1 MTHSPRPRILMIITE
16 LDRGGAEQQFV
27 QLAIGL
33 LHKGW
38 EVRVVCLG
46 PRAELCDQLEEQ
58 GIVPRCLGARS
69 VWSTLSV
76 LKQLIENIRSFQP
89 EIIQTYLFHA
99 NILGRLAAFRAG
111 RSIVVCGLRVAER
124 QAHWHGW
131 VEWLTA
137 SLVTRWVCVS
147 EGVRQH
153 AAKNWKLDQTRLVV
167 IPNGIDIDRW
177 KNAIPFTRADLDLP
191 ADAIML
197 FSAGRLDVQK
207 GMDILLKAFGKVAP
221 EWPSLHLVIA
231 GEGPLRRELELHKG
245 TQGPASGRVHF
256 LGQRN
261 DIPRLMATC
270 DLFVLASRWE
280 GMPNALLEA
289 MATGK
294 PCVATNAEGSS
305 ELLGY
310 GQRGEHSQRGWLV
323 PVDDSLALAAAIDE
337 ALSSES
343 RCTDLANSAQ
353 AYIEKQLTT
362 QAMIS
367 AYNFLYGQLLEV
379 SPPALSTSIN

>member
-1 MTHSPRPRILMIITE
+1 MIITE

-58 GIVPRCLGARS
+58 GIIPHCLGARS
-69 VWSTLSV
+69 ARSTLSV
-76 LKQLIENIRSFQP
+76 LKQLVENIRSFQP
-89 EIIQTYLFHA
+89 EIIQTFLFHA

-167 IPNGIDIDRW
+167 IPNGIEIDRW

-191 ADAIML
+191 SDAIML

-207 GMDILLKAFGKVAP
+207 GMDILLEAFGKVAP
-221 EWPSLHLVIA
+221 EWPRLHLVIA
-231 GEGPLRRELELHKG
+231 GEGPLRKELELHKG
-245 TQGPASGRVHF
+245 TQSPANGRVHF

-261 DIPRLMATC
+261 DIPRLMASC

-294 PCVATNAEGSS
+294 PCVATNVEGSS

-310 GQRGEHSQRGWLV
+310 GQAGEHAQRGWLV
-323 PVDDSLALAAAIDE
+323 PINDPETLAEAIDK
-337 ALSSES
+337 AISSETRS
-343 RCTDLANSAQ
+343 TEIAKSAQ

-362 QAMIS
+362 QATIS
-367 AYNFLYGQLLEV
+367 AYDFLYRQLLQV